1 MDIQK
6 QLDEARIR
14 EARYNS
20 KYKDIL
26 LSEEKPQYLKEGN
39 LDKLNYGYKIRA
51 LIKVDVVTWRKIIN
65 TGERRRIGCVGS
77 VE

>member
-1 MDIQK
+1 MN
-6 QLDEARIR
+6 EARIR

-51 LIKVDVVTWRKIIN
+51 LIKVRCGNMEEDNKYWKEKKDRM
-65 TGERRRIGCVGS
+65 CS